1 MTAAL
6 NGGEDYRLLFTI
18 PIGYHDKFRHD
29 FQTFDIIGHLAKPDV
44 GAVIVTPGGV
54 ELQIKAQGWVYF
66 TIFSDYLL
74 FIITYFYICGTNNK
88 KSLKMTE
95 WWTSLDLF
103 MKILWSIAIATSLI
117 FIIETILTFIGID
130 HEIDADFDTSMDG
143 GFESE
148 PSMNLYTF
156 RNLVNFL
163 LGMSWTAILLKEKIV
178 STALLMVIAVA
189 VGVMLVAAVMY
200 MFKWLSKMQQ
210 SGNID
215 VYKCAVG
222 CIGKVYLTIPAQ
234 RKGAGKVQIT
244 INEAVREYDALTDS
258 ENELKTGASIK
269 VIEVLDSSTLLV
281 EEMNSLII

>member
-1 MTAAL
+1 
-6 NGGEDYRLLFTI
+6 
-18 PIGYHDKFRHD
+18 
-29 FQTFDIIGHLAKPDV
+29 
-44 GAVIVTPGGV
+44 
-54 ELQIKAQGWVYF
+54 
-66 TIFSDYLL
+66 
-74 FIITYFYICGTNNK
+74 
-88 KSLKMTE
+88 MTE

-163 LGMSWTAILLKEKIV
+163 LGMSWTAILLKENIA

-222 CIGKVYLTIPAQ
+222 CIGKVYLTIPAE

-244 INEAVREYDALTDS
+244 INNSVREYDALTDS
-258 ENELKTGASIK
+258 ENSLKTGSSIK
-269 VIEVLDSSTLLV
+269 VVEVLDPSTLLV

>member
-1 MTAAL
+1 
-6 NGGEDYRLLFTI
+6 
-18 PIGYHDKFRHD
+18 
-29 FQTFDIIGHLAKPDV
+29 
-44 GAVIVTPGGV
+44 
-54 ELQIKAQGWVYF
+54 
-66 TIFSDYLL
+66 
-74 FIITYFYICGTNNK
+74 
-88 KSLKMTE
+88 MTE

-103 MKILWSIAIATSLI
+103 MKILWGIAIATSLI
-117 FIIETILTFIGID
+117 FILETVLTFIGID
-130 HEIDADFDTSMDG
+130 HDGSFDMDTSADG
-143 GFESE
+143 SFESE

-163 LGMSWTAILLKEKIV
+163 LGMSWTAILLKEQIA
-178 STALLMVIAVA
+178 STALLMLIAVV
-189 VGVMLVAAVMY
+189 VGILLVAAVMY

-215 VYKCAVG
+215 VYKSAVG
-222 CIGKVYLTIPAQ
+222 CIGKVYLSIPAQ

-269 VIEVLDSSTLLV
+269 VIEVLDPSTLLV